1 MPSNPPRFLAPSTA
15 MTDQPPSLWLT
26 GYQDRSAVDIVQMA
40 DCFEA
45 TAVVDV
51 CDLSDNPAHMMD
63 RSQRLRELLNA
74 ANISFHHAGRQ
85 LGVVPTASNHSTHT
99 GLEFSMRGFADH
111 MRTDVFTTG
120 IKQLVSLAKRNRIIV
135 INGDSDF
142 EMTSRTLIADYLFL
156 IEGFKVYHI
165 LPGDGVQQHSPTPA
179 ARVELDGIVYDRAQT
194 DQKFYH

>member
-1 MPSNPPRFLAPSTA
+1 MQSNPLRFLPPSTA

-26 GYQDRSAVDIVQMA
+26 GYLDRSAVDIVQMA

-45 TAVVDV
+45 TAIVDV
-51 CDLSDNPAHMMD
+51 CDLSDNPARMMD

-74 ANISFHHAGRQ
+74 ANISFHLAGRQ
-85 LGVVPTASNHSTHT
+85 LGVFPAASNHCAHT
-99 GLEFSMRGFADH
+99 GLEFFMRGFADH

-135 INGDSDF
+135 INGDSDI
-142 EMTSRTLIADYLFL
+142 EVTSRTLIADYLFL
-156 IEGFKVYHI
+156 IEGFKIYHI
-165 LPGDGVQQHSPTPA
+165 LQGESVQEHRPSLS
-179 ARVELDGIVYDRAQT
+179 ARVDLDGLIYDRAQT